1 MEEGRRDEGRV
12 GRGRGGVWGGMCE
25 EGGIVC
31 VCVCMSGL
39 SVYEGWEGKV
49 WGKTEN

>member
-1 MEEGRRDEGRV
+1 MKGEWVEDEEECG
-12 GRGRGGVWGGMCE
+12 GGMCE

-31 VCVCMSGL
+31 VCACMSGL

>member
-12 GRGRGGVWGGMCE
+12 GRGRGGVWGGGMCE

-31 VCVCMSGL
+31 VCACMSGL
-39 SVYEGWEGKV
+39 SVRGVGGKGV
-49 WGKTEN
+49 G